1 MMKTVNWQ
9 AGRRTFALALLL
21 TACLAPGA
29 SASALVGYST
39 SGTIDGTGV
48 TGTPVISFSSTSSGT
63 FNAPSDFSLGD
74 FHVSALAD
82 GQATTYTDTPFHITL
97 TVNQVNG
104 AAPEPNQ
111 TPVTL
116 SGVLNGTVSGPDQ
129 STVVAKFDPTST
141 PVFLTGS
148 AANTLS
154 VFDNPL
160 SLVPSTT
167 NGGQTS
173 AQAFLNNEV
182 SAPPPLGG
190 GTEVPEPASVVL
202 FSTVVGGLALRR
214 RVRSENRQHA

>member
-1 MMKTVNWQ
+1 MKTVNRQ

-21 TACLAPGA
+21 TAYLAPGA
-29 SASALVGYST
+29 GASALVGYST

-48 TGTPVISFSSTSSGT
+48 TGTPVISFSSTTSGT

-82 GQATTYTDTPFHITL
+82 GQATTYTDTPFHIAL
-97 TVNQVNG
+97 TVTQVNG
-104 AAPEPNQ
+104 AAPDPNQ

-116 SGVLNGTVSGPDQ
+116 SGVLNGTVSGPNQ

-173 AQAFLNNEV
+173 AQAFLNNQV
-182 SAPPPLGG
+182 SAPPLGG
-190 GTEVPEPASVVL
+190 GTTVPEPTSIVL
-202 FSTVVGGLALRR
+202 FSTVIGGFALRR
-214 RVRSENRQHA
+214 RVRSEK